1 MDGTDSIR
9 LKAFAKINLTLDI
22 TGKRDDGYHYI
33 DTVMQSVDLYDTITL
48 SHREKPG
55 IHLECILAPG
65 SSDSALL
72 SQGEDNL
79 AWRAARAFF
88 KSQEMPDA
96 GIHILLEKRIP
107 IAAGLA
113 GGSADA
119 AAVLY
124 GLDLLF
130 NTRCSAAELT
140 DIGLS
145 IGADVPFCLKGG
157 TMNAEGIGEILTP
170 LTPLPECFIVL
181 CKPDEYVQTAAA
193 YAEFDRSS
201 ASIIPDTEQ
210 VIGALAVG
218 DLHSVAEAVCNVF
231 EQVLE
236 LPKVDAIKNIMHKYD
251 VLAASMSGSGPTV
264 FGIFEKKS
272 EAERCASA
280 LRKQYDDVFVCRP
293 TFRGL
298 EAEWLINEN

>member
-33 DTVMQSVDLYDTITL
+33 DTVMQSVDLYDIITL
-48 SHREKPG
+48 SHRAEPG
-55 IHLECILAPG
+55 I
-65 SSDSALL
+65 LL
-72 SQGEDNL
+72 DCTFAAGPMENMVIKDEDNL
-79 AWRAARAFF
+79 AWRAAKAFF
-88 KSQEMPDA
+88 KSQEMPNA
-96 GIHILLEKRIP
+96 GIHILLEKHIP
-107 IAAGLA
+107 VAAGLA

-130 NTRCSAAELT
+130 DTRCSAAEMT

-145 IGADVPFCLKGG
+145 VGADVPFCLKGG

-170 LTPLPECFIVL
+170 LTPMPECFFVL
-181 CKPDEYVQTAAA
+181 CKPDDYTETAKA
-193 YAEFDRSS
+193 YAMFDTSS

-218 DLHSVAEAVCNVF
+218 DLRSIADAVCNVF

-236 LPKVDAIKNIMHKYD
+236 LPKVDTIKNMMQKYD
-251 VLAASMSGSGPTV
+251 AMASSMSGSGPTV

-280 LRKQYDDVFVCRP
+280 LRKQYEEVFVCRP
-293 TFRGL
+293 VFRGL
-298 EAEWLINEN
+298 EAEWLISEI